1 MKAPKMMKK
10 AEGGFTLI
18 ELMIVVA
25 IIGILAAV
33 AIPAYSDYT
42 AKAKAA
48 NALSAADP
56 FKTAVAMCAQEAG
69 AVTKCNTTDTP
80 AAFQNFTATKEV
92 KSVGVA
98 DGGVITITL
107 DNIGKGTEDGTKT
120 VVFTPTLN
128 DTNVTW
134 QIDASSLSTANPTL
148 QAAFE
153 KNSVTPAA
161 AASASSG
168 G

>member
-56 FKTAVAMCAQEAG
+56 YKTAVAMCAQEAG
-69 AVTKCNTTDTP
+69 AVDNCNTSLDPNPFPT
-80 AAFQNFTATKEV
+80 FTATKEV
-92 KSVGVA
+92 SEVTVTDA
-98 DGGVITITL
+98 GVITIKL
-107 DNIGKGTEDGTKT
+107 ANIGKGTEDKEIT
-120 VVFTPTLN
+120 FTPHMSE
-128 DTNVTW
+128 TNVTW
-134 QIDASSLSTANPTL
+134 AINASSITENNAVK
-148 QAAFE
+148 QAFE
-153 KNSVTPAA
+153 KNSVAAPAPATP
-161 AASASSG
+161 
-168 G
+168 